1 MDAKLKKKAYSIAE
15 AARVMSLA
23 PADIEQLIDTG
34 QLTPIFIAKKRL
46 LLATD
51 LDDLLR
57 TYRKVQSTQ
66 APPPDPGGKG
76 KNHLTTK
83 DKE

>member
-46 LLATD
+46 LLGPISMTFLELTARSNRPKHR
-51 LDDLLR
+51 LLIPEASE
-57 TYRKVQSTQ
+57 K
-66 APPPDPGGKG
+66 
-76 KNHLTTK
+76 TT
-83 DKE
+83 